1 MSDDHGRF
9 IWYELMTPD
18 VEAAKRFYHEVVG
31 WSAQDMPMENG
42 AYTMFEAA
50 GAGVGGAMSLG
61 DEHKAQGVPPNWT
74 AYICVDDCDAAA
86 EKAKTLGGNV
96 LRPPS
101 DIPGIGRFAVIADP
115 HGAVTAIMKP
125 IPPSD
130 ARPRPKRGT
139 AGHGGWHELYAG
151 DADADIPFYQQ
162 LFGWT
167 ETGRFDMGPMGAYHL
182 FGNADG
188 QVGGIMTK
196 PAQIPAACWGYYFE
210 VDDVDAAAERVKRAG
225 GAVTN
230 GPMDVPDGS
239 RIVQATDP
247 QGANFAL
254 VKTKL

>member
-18 VEAAKRFYHEVVG
+18 LEAAKRFYHAVVG
-31 WSAQDMPMENG
+31 WTASEMPMEGG
-42 AYTMFEAA
+42 AYTVFEAA
-50 GAGVGGAMSLG
+50 GAGVGGVMPLSE
-61 DEHKAQGVPPNWT
+61 EHAAQGIPPNWT
-74 AYICVDDCDAAA
+74 AYICVDNCDASA
-86 EKAKTLGGNV
+86 EKAKALGGHV
-96 LRPPS
+96 LNPPT
-101 DIPGIGRFAVIADP
+101 DIPTVGRFAVIGDP

-130 ARPRPKRGT
+130 ARPRSPRGT
-139 AGHGGWHELYAG
+139 IGHGSWHELMAG
-151 DADADIPFYQQ
+151 DADSDIPFYQD

-167 ETGRFDMGPMGAYHL
+167 ETGRHEMGPKGDYHL

-196 PAQIPAACWGYYFE
+196 PARIPVAIWSYYFE
-210 VDDVDAAAERVKRAG
+210 VDDVDAAAARVKEAG
-225 GAVTN
+225 GAVVN

-254 VKTKL
+254 VKSKV